1 MRALRALG
9 AGVTLGPLPSWR
21 TSIALRTLGTA
32 IPRVTLRALPPFR
45 ASAVLDVAGA
55 VLIHVLGGEVTR
67 AVLVQIPAM
76 QTMSALRALV
86 TLGALRAGVAFGT
99 LGAGISRRTLR
110 AGRARVALRP
120 LRARCAVIP
129 PVASRTLRAG
139 RTSAVLDVAGAV
151 VIHVLDGEVTRAVLV
166 QIPAMQT
173 GSARRALVTLEALRT
188 GVALGAL
195 RSDVRRVGQGCGR
208 ARAAVRP
215 LRARRAVIP
224 PFPSRTLLAVRTSA
238 VLDVAG
244 AVVIHV
250 LDGEVTRAVLVQIP
264 AMQPG
269 SARRALVTLEALRTG
284 VALGALRT
292 GVAFG
297 TLRAGISRRSLRT
310 RITRRTLRSGRT
322 SAIQN
327 RALPISVHILR
338 RQLAPSIGV
347 QIPAIDSV
355 RPGITSRTLR
365 SPSPFKTDRPHRAHG
380 TRRPGWTARALR
392 PRRPHRSHGTGRPGR
407 TAWTQQARRPH
418 RPHRAVGARRTG
430 RTRPPHRPHRAGGT
444 RRTGPE
450 PDLNFSHLALRS
462 DGIPLGAPANSV
474 VARCRARRPQA
485 RAAEPDQS
493 QRQCVRQSHAIYP
506 FAIVCSAVRY
516 PSTADRLTS

>member
-21 TSIALRTLGTA
+21 TGIALRTLGTA
-32 IPRVTLRALPPFR
+32 IPRVTLRALPPVR
-45 ASAVLDVAGA
+45 TSAVLDVAGA
-55 VLIHVLGGEVTR
+55 VLIHVLRGEVTR

-76 QTMSALRALV
+76 QPGSALRALV

-99 LGAGISRRTLR
+99 LHAGVSRRTLR

-139 RTSAVLDVAGAV
+139 
-151 VIHVLDGEVTRAVLV
+151 
-166 QIPAMQT
+166 
-173 GSARRALVTLEALRT
+173 
-188 GVALGAL
+188 
-195 RSDVRRVGQGCGR
+195 
-208 ARAAVRP
+208 
-215 LRARRAVIP
+215 
-224 PFPSRTLLAVRTSA
+224 RTSA

-380 TRRPGWTARALR
+380 T
-392 PRRPHRSHGTGRPGR
+392 GRPGR

-462 DGIPLGAPANSV
+462 EGIPLGAPANDE

-493 QRQCVRQSHAIYP
+493 QRHCVRQSHAIYP
-506 FAIVCSAVRY
+506 FAIVCSAVRVM
-516 PSTADRLTS
+516 T

>member
-32 IPRVTLRALPPFR
+32 IPRVTLRALPPVR
-45 ASAVLDVAGA
+45 TSAVLDVAGA

-166 QIPAMQT
+166 QIPAMQ
-173 GSARRALVTLEALRT
+173 
-188 GVALGAL
+188 
-195 RSDVRRVGQGCGR
+195 
-208 ARAAVRP
+208 
-215 LRARRAVIP
+215 
-224 PFPSRTLLAVRTSA
+224 
-238 VLDVAG
+238 
-244 AVVIHV
+244 
-250 LDGEVTRAVLVQIP
+250 
-264 AMQPG
+264 PG
-269 SARRALVTLEALRTG
+269 SALRALVTLEALRTG

-392 PRRPHRSHGTGRPGR
+392 PR
-407 TAWTQQARRPH
+407 
-418 RPHRAVGARRTG
+418 
-430 RTRPPHRPHRAGGT
+430 PPHRPHRAGGT

-462 DGIPLGAPANSV
+462 EGIPLGAPANDE

>member
-1 MRALRALG
+1 M
-9 AGVTLGPLPSWR
+9 
-21 TSIALRTLGTA
+21 
-32 IPRVTLRALPPFR
+32 
-45 ASAVLDVAGA
+45 
-55 VLIHVLGGEVTR
+55 
-67 AVLVQIPAM
+67 
-76 QTMSALRALV
+76 
-86 TLGALRAGVAFGT
+86 
-99 LGAGISRRTLR
+99 
-110 AGRARVALRP
+110 
-120 LRARCAVIP
+120 
-129 PVASRTLRAG
+129 
-139 RTSAVLDVAGAV
+139 
-151 VIHVLDGEVTRAVLV
+151 
-166 QIPAMQT
+166 
-173 GSARRALVTLEALRT
+173 
-188 GVALGAL
+188 
-195 RSDVRRVGQGCGR
+195 
-208 ARAAVRP
+208 
-215 LRARRAVIP
+215 
-224 PFPSRTLLAVRTSA
+224 
-238 VLDVAG
+238 
-244 AVVIHV
+244 IHV

-462 DGIPLGAPANSV
+462 EGIPLGAPANDE

>member
-21 TSIALRTLGTA
+21 TGIALRTLGTA
-32 IPRVTLRALPPFR
+32 IPRVTLRALPPVR
-45 ASAVLDVAGA
+45 TSAVLDVAGA

-86 TLGALRAGVAFGT
+86 TLAALRPCPYSTTFRACVSGVTLRPLPAWLARIPLRT
-99 LGAGISRRTLR
+99 LGA
-110 AGRARVALRP
+110 A
-120 LRARCAVIP
+120 IP
-129 PVASRTLRAG
+129 PVTPRTLPAG
-139 RTSAVLDVAGAV
+139 
-151 VIHVLDGEVTRAVLV
+151 
-166 QIPAMQT
+166 
-173 GSARRALVTLEALRT
+173 
-188 GVALGAL
+188 
-195 RSDVRRVGQGCGR
+195 
-208 ARAAVRP
+208 
-215 LRARRAVIP
+215 
-224 PFPSRTLLAVRTSA
+224 RTSA

-327 RALPISVHILR
+327 RSEER
-338 RQLAPSIGV
+338 R
-347 QIPAIDSV
+347 
-355 RPGITSRTLR
+355 
-365 SPSPFKTDRPHRAHG
+365 
-380 TRRPGWTARALR
+380 
-392 PRRPHRSHGTGRPGR
+392 
-407 TAWTQQARRPH
+407 
-418 RPHRAVGARRTG
+418 VGK
-430 RTRPPHRPHRAGGT
+430 
-444 RRTGPE
+444 
-450 PDLNFSHLALRS
+450 
-462 DGIPLGAPANSV
+462 
-474 VARCRARRPQA
+474 
-485 RAAEPDQS
+485 
-493 QRQCVRQSHAIYP
+493 
-506 FAIVCSAVRY
+506 
-516 PSTADRLTS
+516 